1 MADNLRNTIY
11 YEFWKETSNGPE
23 FRMTGTRVL
32 GNNTITTG
40 VDVVPTATLTIPLE
54 DLPSEI
60 MDEVSDGRVAE
71 PRLNIYTIKIF
82 YQVGG
87 VLKYRFIGVVD
98 KMNIDYAN
106 YLVTFNLSHRVA
118 RMREWLMP
126 ANYTIKNT
134 KISHAL
140 GRDGA
145 AIGYPSVVG
154 AQTYSMH
161 VDIDYENGAGDT
173 TLEMTFGSNNKLA
186 ALTEALKNTEKL
198 HFYVDINDAE
208 GDRIVIGEFGDI
220 TGITASTIPFA
231 NDDCEPDDLSNFVT
245 LLTEPQYNVDYTN
258 HYNRAVVL
266 CGDVD
271 DGVLHLT
278 LREVYNDKSKQVDG
292 FPVDKY
298 ENSVNLQ
305 PEPEYDDDGKKINN
319 EKIYTDYDIVAY
331 PDNGNREYYVTDTKQ
346 LEEDQGIIFHTVFK
360 YNDLYPI
367 PSLKEDLDGD
377 GEMEDLVI
385 TDDDRKEIARRA
397 YLRAVRELKSQR
409 PQKTYQ
415 FNCTALPKTLR
426 DGQKI
431 NLVYAKTASRQ
442 SEDCENEYEDN
453 RVVNIN
459 TALYMTKRTITFDA
473 AMNEYATVTLD
484 NELRPRAISAV
495 EVKLRQAVAQN
506 NGGGSNTLPNVVTV
520 GNNNYGENAPS
531 YITLGENAQAP
542 LSTQR
547 LDGDNDYAHYDAASD
562 SLSVNGSAPTTDAPK
577 GATRRR
583 ITTVVVD
590 GKPQTIVD
598 YY

>member
-1 MADNLRNTIY
+1 
-11 YEFWKETSNGPE
+11 
-23 FRMTGTRVL
+23 MTGMRVL

-71 PRLNIYTIKIF
+71 PRLNNYTIKVF

-87 VLKYRFIGVVD
+87 RVKYRFIGIVD

-140 GRDGA
+140 GRGGA
-145 AIGYPSVVG
+145 AIGYPTVIRNTQS
-154 AQTYSMH
+154 YSMH
-161 VDIDYENGAGDT
+161 VDIDYEGSAGDV

-198 HFYVDINDAE
+198 HFYVDLQDSE
-208 GDRIVIGEFGDI
+208 GDRIVIGEFGEVS
-220 TGITASTIPFA
+220 GIVASTIPF
-231 NDDCEPDDLSNFVT
+231 NQDDCEPEDLSKYVT

-278 LREVYNDKSKQVDG
+278 LREVYKDTSLQVPG
-292 FPVDKY
+292 FPVGKY
-298 ENSVNLQ
+298 ENSVDLQ
-305 PEPEYDDDGKKINN
+305 PEPAYDDDGKKINN
-319 EKIYTDYDIVAY
+319 EKIYTDYEIVAY

-346 LEEDQGIIFHTVFK
+346 LEEDKGIILHTVFK

-367 PSLKEDLDGD
+367 PSLKQDLDGD

-385 TDDDRKEIARRA
+385 TDADRIEIARRA
-397 YLRAVRELKSQR
+397 YLRAVRELMAQR

-415 FNCTALPKTLR
+415 FNCTALPETLR
-426 DGQKI
+426 DGQKV
-431 NLVYAKTASRQ
+431 NLVYAKTATHQDEECDTEFTERK
-442 SEDCENEYEDN
+442 
-453 RVVNIN
+453 VVNIN

-473 AMNEYATVTLD
+473 AMNEYATMTLD

-495 EVKLRQAVAQN
+495 EVKLRQAITAN
-506 NGGGSNTLPNVVTV
+506 NGNTSTLPSTISLGENY
-520 GNNNYGENAPS
+520 YGEQAPS
-531 YITLGENAQAP
+531 YITLGTSQPP
-542 LSTQR
+542 LSTSV
-547 LDGDNDYAHYDAASD
+547 LKGNNDYATYNPDND
-562 SLSVNGSAPTTDAPK
+562 SLSVNGSASTADAPK

-583 ITTVVVD
+583 ITSIVVD
-590 GKPQTIVD
+590 GKPQTIVE
-598 YY
+598 YYNKGGGV